1 MVATDEDIYVAE
13 EEVDFHK
20 AGEEI
25 LADINLEH
33 PLVFDQYN
41 ICALVRDNSLTK
53 FKLGLLQMLCQKFN
67 LEAVEGLNVITVL
80 NVIKSNVIT
89 FGLKCNKILNVIT
102 FGPKCNSPKCNSS

>member
-13 EEVDFHK
+13 EEVNFHK
-20 AGEEI
+20 AGEGI
-25 LADINLEH
+25 LTYINLEH

-80 NVIKSNVIT
+80 NVIKS
-89 FGLKCNKILNVIT
+89 
-102 FGPKCNSPKCNSS
+102 